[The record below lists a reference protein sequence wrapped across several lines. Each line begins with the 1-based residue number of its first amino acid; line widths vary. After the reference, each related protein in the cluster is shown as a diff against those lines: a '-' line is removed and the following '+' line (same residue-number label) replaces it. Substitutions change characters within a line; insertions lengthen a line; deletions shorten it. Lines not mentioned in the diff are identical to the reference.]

1 MKILF
6 LLIGLSV
13 SLFGIA
19 LWAFF
24 WMVRHRQFEDLDS
37 AGWRVLLDDA
47 PPEDDP
53 R

>member
-6 LLIGLSV
+6 LLIGLSM
-13 SLFGIA
+13 SLFAIA

-37 AGWRVLLDDA
+37 AGWRVLLDDPPKEP
-47 PPEDDP
+47 PPE
-53 R
+53 